1 MDRTIWEVL
10 SEKYNKIEKRYR
22 VCFFVAIIC
31 ALMAHIYVL
40 TNHLYNYDELWH
52 TPTGFGTGTEVGR
65 WALSITVWIQKKL
78 FYDVFTIPVIN
89 GLVTIILYAVSA
101 CFVVAVF
108 DIKDEYYAGLT
119 GALMLTFPALVC
131 RMFYMFTTHY
141 YAIGICMVSV
151 GVWLFTKYKRNII
164 TVIAASALLI
174 YGMAIYQANFV
185 TAVCLMIGF
194 LMIICIRE
202 DDDLKAL
209 LINCVSCVAFLGISM
224 ALYLV
229 GSKVA
234 LAVTGK
240 QMQTYENLDTM
251 GQLSISQ
258 LAGGILKCYKTFFK
272 IPVKD
277 VYAMN
282 PNIIVKFAFLLGILV
297 LAYSVVRMWLS
308 EKQIHIKV
316 LFTLMMAVLP
326 IAVNLIA
333 IMAFASGTMYSIM
346 VYEIVYMFI
355 IPIGL
360 LEAFRCIYEKDT
372 LEAECKSATII
383 ERSNKTKITQ
393 NTLNIILALVLT
405 ATVVTYI
412 WFANGNYLAMEYTN
426 NHDVAYYS
434 VLMTQIKSVDG
445 YNDEM
450 PVALIGKPGID
461 KTNTRKSM
469 IGDVFDIGGKTGT
482 NVNQYSSWNIM
493 TRVIGFDPKL
503 RDSDEDEKYFNNLD
517 EVKAMPIYPDSDS
530 IKVIDDTIVVKFQ
543 DVDDIKNVE

>member
-1 MDRTIWEVL
+1 MDKTIWEVL
-10 SEKYNKIEKRYR
+10 SGKYNKIEKRYR

-31 ALMAHIYVL
+31 GLMAHIYAL

-65 WALSITVWIQKKL
+65 WALSITVWIQKVL

-89 GLVTIILYAVSA
+89 GLVTILLYAISA
-101 CFVVAVF
+101 CVVVAIF

-151 GVWLFTKYKRNII
+151 GVWLFVKCKRNVFKII
-164 TVIAASALLI
+164 LSLALVI

-194 LMIICIRE
+194 LMIRCIRE
-202 DDDLKAL
+202 DDDWKGL
-209 LINCVSCVAFLGISM
+209 LTHCITCVAFLGVSM

-229 GSKVA
+229 GSKFA

-258 LAGGILKCYKTFFK
+258 LLGGILKCYKTFFK
-272 IPVKD
+272 IPIKD

-282 PNIIVKFAFLLGILV
+282 PNAIVKITFLLGLLV
-297 LAYSVVRMWLS
+297 LAYSTIRMLIS
-308 EKQIHIKV
+308 KKQIYIKV
-316 LFTLMMAVLP
+316 LFALMMMVLP

-360 LEAFRCIYEKDT
+360 LEAMRGDLT
-372 LEAECKSATII
+372 TNLRGII
-383 ERSNKTKITQ
+383 NAIF
-393 NTLNIILALVLT
+393 AVALT

-426 NHDVAYYS
+426 NHDVAYYT

-450 PVALIGKPGID
+450 PVALIGKPGLD
-461 KTNTRKSM
+461 KTNTRRSM
-469 IGDVFDIGGKTGT
+469 IGNVFDIGGKTST
-482 NVNQYSSWNIM
+482 NLNQYSSWNIM
-493 TRVIGFDPKL
+493 TRVIGFDPIL
-503 RDSDEDEKYFNNLD
+503 RDSDEDEEYFLNLD
-517 EVKAMPIYPDSDS
+517 EVKAMPIYPDAGA
-530 IKVIDDTIVVKFQ
+530 IKVIDGTIVIKF
-543 DVDDIKNVE
+543 E